1 MTAPTSS
8 TPTSAGPSTVRQVS
22 LIARYGER
30 VALPL
35 AWIVLIVLFSIKA
48 SDRFPT
54 TNNLGSVL
62 GTQSALFILALA
74 ALLPAMVGDL
84 DLSLGFS
91 GALGAM
97 TMAVLNAQHDW
108 PIVPAALASVA
119 IGASCGFVNGFL
131 VVKLKT
137 EPFIMTLGTGALF
150 NGFLLL
156 VADSN
161 TITGVSSSLA
171 DWTYGNRV
179 WVIPI
184 QFFYALV
191 LMLFIWYVA
200 EHTPLGVRALFVG
213 KSRDVARLSG
223 INSDR
228 IRWGA
233 FTAAGAIAG
242 FAAVVFVGNSLSMS
256 PTSFSPYLLP
266 AYAAVFLGATTI
278 HPGRFNPLGTAIAV
292 LFLATG
298 ISGLQII
305 GAQDYAQY
313 MFYGGTLIVAVA
325 GSRYLRGR

>member
-1 MTAPTSS
+1 MTAPTTSTG
-8 TPTSAGPSTVRQVS
+8 TPTARNVS

-30 VALPL
+30 VALPV
-35 AWIVLIVLFSIKA
+35 AWLVLIVVFSIKA

-97 TMAVLNAQHDW
+97 SMAVLNAQHDW
-108 PIVPAALASVA
+108 PIVPAALASIA
-119 IGASCGFVNGFL
+119 IGAACGFINGFL

-233 FTAAGAIAG
+233 FTIAGAIAG

-266 AYAAVFLGATTI
+266 AYAAVFLGATMI

>member
-1 MTAPTSS
+1 MTAPTTS
-8 TPTSAGPSTVRQVS
+8 TGTPQVRQVS

-54 TNNLGSVL
+54 SNNLGSVL

-108 PIVPAALASVA
+108 PIVPAALASIA
-119 IGASCGFVNGFL
+119 IGALCGFINGFL

-161 TITGVSSSLA
+161 TITGVSASLA

-233 FTAAGAIAG
+233 FTVAGAIAG

>member
-1 MTAPTSS
+1 MTATTTSPD
-8 TPTSAGPSTVRQVS
+8 TPTTRRISVITQH
-22 LIARYGER
+22 GER
-30 VALPL
+30 LALPF
-35 AWIVLIVLFSIKA
+35 AWLVLIVFFSIKA

-54 TNNLGSVL
+54 SNNLGSVL

-84 DLSLGFS
+84 DLSLGFA

-97 TMAVLNAQHDW
+97 AMAVLNAQHNW

-119 IGASCGFVNGFL
+119 IGAVCGLFNGLL

-137 EPFIMTLGTGALF
+137 EPFIMTLGTGAAF
-150 NGFLLL
+150 NGFLLFI
-156 VADSN
+156 ANSN
-161 TITGVSSSLA
+161 TITGVSSSLS
-171 DWTYGNRV
+171 DWTYGNRL

-184 QFFYALV
+184 QFVYALV
-191 LMLFIWYVA
+191 LMLLIWYVA

-228 IRWGA
+228 IRIGA
-233 FTAAGAIAG
+233 FTVAGALAG